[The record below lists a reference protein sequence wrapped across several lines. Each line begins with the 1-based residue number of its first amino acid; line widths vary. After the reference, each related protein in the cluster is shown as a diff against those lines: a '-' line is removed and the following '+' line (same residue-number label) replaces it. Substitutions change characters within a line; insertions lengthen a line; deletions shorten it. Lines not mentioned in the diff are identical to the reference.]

1 MGSPIHENGRTE
13 NGERRSIHF
22 RKIPFGNLEF
32 TINRVRDL
40 RNSATKEHLLLYD
53 HSFDSD
59 DGSMLPIKNNKNK
72 ITSID
77 SFIYKRDQALL
88 NKSNH
93 FLQLKI
99 FAE

>member
-1 MGSPIHENGRTE
+1 MRTVERRTE
-13 NGERRSIHF
+13 NGEV
-22 RKIPFGNLEF
+22 F
-32 TINRVRDL
+32 TSEKYL
-40 RNSATKEHLLLYD
+40 SATKEHLLLYD